1 IITVRLLLLLQLDD
15 SHASVIRGSFYP
27 AVWQKSD
34 HMSTSSLRGSL
45 TSRAESA
52 DEDDE
57 VLMRENHVSRERL
70 KELREIFQFIDR
82 DRGGT
87 VSGQELIDLIRVV
100 SSNFSELQL
109 KLLMN
114 KIDVNGDGEMGFDE
128 FVKLLSNEP
137 PSTQQDIS
145 ATREAFEIFD
155 TVSLTS

>member
-1 IITVRLLLLLQLDD
+1 
-15 SHASVIRGSFYP
+15 
-27 AVWQKSD
+27 
-34 HMSTSSLRGSL
+34 MSTSSLRGSI
-45 TSRAESA
+45 TSRGESA

-57 VLMRENHVSRERL
+57 LLMRENHVSRERL
-70 KELREIFQFIDR
+70 NELREIFQFIDR

-114 KIDVNGDGEMGFDE
+114 KIDVNGDGEMSFDE

-145 ATREAFEIFD
+145 ATREAFEVFD
-155 TVSLTS
+155 TVSLVSSVCNF